1 MKLSVILRDVF
12 CQVHDTTDPNMP
24 RKNNVAAPDVVMPAS
39 LVMFD
44 EDLSFAEENNDDD
57 DYNDNSDGTD
67 TKKFALPTSKQ
78 CKAGCEETD

>member
-1 MKLSVILRDVF
+1 MKLSVILRDVS

-24 RKNNVAAPDVVMPAS
+24 CKKNVAAPDVVMSAS

-44 EDLSFAEENNDDD
+44 EHLSFAVENNDDD
-57 DYNDNSDGTD
+57 DYNDNNNGTD
-67 TKKFALPTSKQ
+67 TKKFASPTSKQ